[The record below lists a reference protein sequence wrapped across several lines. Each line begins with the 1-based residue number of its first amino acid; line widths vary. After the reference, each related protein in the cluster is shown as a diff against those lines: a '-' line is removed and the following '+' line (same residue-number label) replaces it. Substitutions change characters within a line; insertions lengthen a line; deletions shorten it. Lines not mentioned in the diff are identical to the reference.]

1 MPLATGVP
9 LRATLRLPDHRQRQ
23 RACYVSTQRCRPC
36 QTSQHCLEIL
46 NWRKRCIGERSER
59 SESDADG
66 DADRCTNASSEADLL
81 PEWNRIDSCAVR
93 AATEPPR
100 VKFIQTGNACVDR
113 RTAYEPLPLRHAERK
128 AEARAFELAERGQ
141 SQQREHMRL
150 QQQRRDIYAFN
161 AQLNMNRR
169 SLAVGK
175 KVNTEKLR
183 ELCDVF
189 SVQEQPLEE
198 PHGTNTPSLDQE

>member
-1 MPLATGVP
+1 
-9 LRATLRLPDHRQRQ
+9 
-23 RACYVSTQRCRPC
+23 
-36 QTSQHCLEIL
+36 
-46 NWRKRCIGERSER
+46 
-59 SESDADG
+59 
-66 DADRCTNASSEADLL
+66 
-81 PEWNRIDSCAVR
+81 
-93 AATEPPR
+93 
-100 VKFIQTGNACVDR
+100 
-113 RTAYEPLPLRHAERK
+113 
-128 AEARAFELAERGQ
+128 
-141 SQQREHMRL
+141 MRL